1 MFFIVC
7 LSMVAVIVA
16 NPTPTDNEGGNYIAN
31 GKQIEINKDIP
42 TEHYES
48 IIKIM
53 TYVMSLKQRYK

>member
-31 GKQIEINKDIP
+31 GKQIEINKF
-42 TEHYES
+42 
-48 IIKIM
+48 
-53 TYVMSLKQRYK
+53 LKNVWSF